1 MISYDRKTQTNERT
15 DIMSLFSHHT
25 DLVKLFEKHGCK
37 FASYVNFQI
46 GFDGRLYLLFNEAI
60 PERIDGMF
68 VPTTSDSRFCVL
80 ALDVDWDSEQLTG
93 EHFYDLGTQKMN
105 YHFVQPVSDGLLLV
119 ASRCRCKDDV
129 GELNAT
135 VFDGQGGIIRE
146 YCLGDGI
153 TDAVALADDRIITG
167 YFDEGVFGNYGWIEP
182 LGASGLVVWDKAG
195 NITWE
200 SDKGICECY
209 AMNVDDGGR
218 LWYYYYTEFDLVCTD
233 LKNEKVYQPG
243 ISGSNMLILPADGQ
257 SVIFDAGY
265 QKHGTFVSERLAWD
279 SISAPE
285 ALPLDYEDKELSLW
299 RYTSR
304 GSLAAFIDT
313 NGRLFVKRF
322 VSV

>member
-1 MISYDRKTQTNERT
+1 
-15 DIMSLFSHHT
+15 MSLFSDHIN
-25 DLVKLFEKHGCK
+25 LAVLFEKYGCK
-37 FASYVNFQI
+37 PGSYVNFQI

-68 VPTTSDSRFCVL
+68 VPTASDSRYCVI
-80 ALDVDWDSEQLTG
+80 ALDIDWDSERLAG
-93 EHFYDLGTQKMN
+93 EKFYDLGTQKMN

-119 ASRCRCKDDV
+119 GSRCRCKDDV
-129 GELNAT
+129 GELNAA
-135 VFDGQGGIIRE
+135 VFGEHGDIIRQ

-153 TDAVALADDRIITG
+153 NDVVALADDRIITG

-200 SDKGICECY
+200 SDKGICDCY

-233 LKNEKVYQPG
+233 LQSEKVYQPG

-265 QKHGTFVSERLAWD
+265 QKHGTFVKERLAGD
-279 SISAPE
+279 SLSAPE
-285 ALPLDYEDKELSLW
+285 ALPLDFGGKDISPW

-304 GSLAAFIDT
+304 GSLAAFID
-313 NGRLFVKRF
+313 NEFRLFVKRF
-322 VSV
+322 TGAE